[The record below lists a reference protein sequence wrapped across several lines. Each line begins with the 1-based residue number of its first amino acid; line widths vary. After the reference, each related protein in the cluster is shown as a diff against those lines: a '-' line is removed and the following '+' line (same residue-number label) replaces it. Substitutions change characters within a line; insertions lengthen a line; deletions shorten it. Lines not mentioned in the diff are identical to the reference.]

1 MRKFIITA
9 RTISEKISKDNITSY
24 AAQSCFYITLSFL
37 PFLVV
42 LLSLVQFLPLSATDF
57 IQMAGDI
64 VPNSMSSLFNNIVYD
79 IYNNST
85 ITVVSITAIT
95 TIWSAGKGFTSI
107 IRALN
112 TIYETSDSK
121 NWFSLRLKST
131 FYTIIFMLMLIVS
144 FILLVF
150 GKNLVNLLYPI
161 FPAVAVILEAI
172 LSDKLI
178 LFPCILTLMFLLLY
192 TFIPNRKSSFARE
205 LPGAL
210 LAAFGWYVFSYVYS
224 LYISYSTSHSSMY
237 GSLTSLIL
245 ALIWLYFCMIII
257 FFGAEINFH
266 IKKYLF
272 KK

>member
-1 MRKFIITA
+1 MRKFIIAA
-9 RTISEKISKDNITSY
+9 RTISEKINKDSITGY

-42 LLSLVQFLPLSATDF
+42 LLSLVQFLPLSETDF
-57 IQMAGDI
+57 IEMAAGI
-64 VPNSMSSLFNNIVYD
+64 IPNTLSSFFNSIVYD

-85 ITVVSITAIT
+85 ITITSITAIA
-95 TIWSAGKGFTSI
+95 TIWSAGKGFMSI

-112 TIYETSDSK
+112 TIYEAPASK
-121 NWFSLRLKST
+121 NWLKLRLKST
-131 FYTIIFMLMLIVS
+131 FYTIIFMLMLIAS

-150 GKNLVNLLYPI
+150 GKGLVNLLHPI

-172 LSDKLI
+172 LSNKLI
-178 LFPCILTLMFLLLY
+178 LFPCILTLIFLLLY

-224 LYISYSTSHSSMY
+224 LYISYSTSYSSMY

-257 FFGAEINFH
+257 FFGAEINFY

>member
-1 MRKFIITA
+1 MRKFIIAA
-9 RTISEKISKDNITSY
+9 RTIYDKTGKDNITGY
-24 AAQSCFYITLSFL
+24 AAQSCFYIALSIL

-42 LLSLVQFLPLSATDF
+42 LLSLIQFLPLSETDF
-57 IQMAGDI
+57 IEMAGSVI
-64 VPNSMSSLFNNIVYD
+64 PNTLSSFFNSIIYD

-85 ITVVSITAIT
+85 ITITSITAIA

-112 TIYETSDSK
+112 TIYEAPNSK
-121 NWFSLRLKST
+121 NWLKLRLKST
-131 FYTIIFMLMLIVS
+131 FYTIIFMLVLIAT

-150 GKNLVNLLYPI
+150 GKGLINLLNPI
-161 FPAVAVILEAI
+161 FPMAAVILEAI
-172 LSDKLI
+172 LSNKLI
-178 LFPCILTLMFLLLY
+178 LFPCILTLIFLLLY
-192 TFIPNRKSSFARE
+192 TFIPSRKSSFARE

-210 LAAFGWYVFSYVYS
+210 LAAFGWYIFSYVYS
-224 LYISYSTSHSSMY
+224 LYISYSTSYSSMY

-257 FFGAEINFH
+257 FFGAEINFY